1 MIRKGFGSS
10 SLRRSRPSSCIIV
23 HKEEISNMSFLSTVF
38 SWRSTTTVATRII
51 SNNIHKR
58 RDIHSA
64 SVCRLSSFST
74 FYTTDI
80 SQNRIQRQIFGVK
93 HTSFSTAVLDYD
105 SDDHDNS
112 TSDNSESED
121 GKTLQKHCKT
131 CTCKEGRQQSISSPH
146 NTCHQNELLV
156 SPNKP
161 LPEPLPNPKYSFKC
175 RSLPTN
181 LIAFNSPIGKQRFLD
196 SLQSNNAEA
205 YFPLSQQFLN
215 QMDPAYCGVTTLI
228 LILNALAMDPNVR
241 WRGGWRWYGDESM
254 LLERCCLEEERVR
267 REGITI
273 EQYCGLARCQGVELK
288 MKRPV
293 DNLSDEGTLKDIDDH
308 TKEGY
313 GLDEF
318 RRDII
323 NAVTNPPQIDEDTG
337 IQQTNSSRG
346 CFLVTSFARSALQQT
361 GDGHFSP
368 IAAYHPPTDSCL
380 VLDVARFKY
389 APYWVDV
396 KDLYDAMI
404 PHDMATD
411 KSRGWILMYP
421 PSSNNSKKN
430 KSMSEGEIEG
440 QRPASS
446 VPLAGSGQSICAME
460 RIKIDYC
467 PAR

>member
-1 MIRKGFGSS
+1 
-10 SLRRSRPSSCIIV
+10 V
-23 HKEEISNMSFLSTVF
+23 SFLSTVF
-38 SWRSTTTVATRII
+38 SWRSTTTATTRMV

-58 RDIHSA
+58 NIQSA

-74 FYTTDI
+74 FHTTDI
-80 SQNRIQRQIFGVK
+80 SQNKSQRQKFGVN
-93 HTSFSTAVLDYD
+93 SFFSTAVLDYD
-105 SDDHDNS
+105 SKGDDYDQS
-112 TSDNSESED
+112 TSDNSKSED
-121 GKTLQKHCKT
+121 SKTLQKHCKT
-131 CTCKEGRQQSISSPH
+131 CTCKDKEQQSISSPH
-146 NTCHQNELLV
+146 NICHQNELLV

-175 RSLPTN
+175 RSLPSN

-196 SLQSNNAEA
+196 SLQGTNAEA

-293 DNLSDEGTLKDIDDH
+293 DTTFNNDEGAMQNKDDH
-308 TKEGY
+308 TAERY
-313 GLDEF
+313 SLEEF

-323 NAVTNPPQIDEDTG
+323 NAVTNPPQIDEDIDT
-337 IQQTNSSRG
+337 QQTNSSRG
-346 CFLVTSFARSALQQT
+346 CFLVTSFARSALHQT

-421 PSSNNSKKN
+421 PSSNNSRKY
-430 KSMSEGEIEG
+430 KSMSKGEIEG

-460 RIKIDYC
+460 QIKIHYC

>member
-1 MIRKGFGSS
+1 
-10 SLRRSRPSSCIIV
+10 V
-23 HKEEISNMSFLSTVF
+23 SFLSTVF
-38 SWRSTTTVATRII
+38 SCRSTTTATTKMV
-51 SNNIHKR
+51 SNNIHRR
-58 RDIHSA
+58 RDIQSA
-64 SVCRLSSFST
+64 SVYRLSSFST
-74 FYTTDI
+74 FHTADI
-80 SQNRIQRQIFGVK
+80 SQNRSQRQRIGVK
-93 HTSFSTAVLDYD
+93 YSFFSTAVLDYD
-105 SDDHDNS
+105 SEGDDYDQT
-112 TSDNSESED
+112 TSDNSKSED
-121 GKTLQKHCKT
+121 VKTLQKHCET
-131 CTCKEGRQQSISSPH
+131 CTCKDNIEQQSISSPH

-175 RSLPTN
+175 RSLPSN
-181 LIAFNSPIGKQRFLD
+181 LVAFNSPIGKQRFLD
-196 SLQSNNAEA
+196 SLQSTNAEA

-215 QMDPAYCGVTTLI
+215 QIDPAYCGVTTLI

-293 DNLSDEGTLKDIDDH
+293 DTLNNDEGAIQNIDDH
-308 TKEGY
+308 TTEGY
-313 GLDEF
+313 SLEEF

-323 NAVTNPPQIDEDTG
+323 NAVTNPPQTDVEDTS
-337 IQQTNSSRG
+337 IQQTKSNNGG
-346 CFLVTSFARSALQQT
+346 CFLVTSFARSALHQT

-396 KDLYDAMI
+396 KHLYDAMI
-404 PHDMATD
+404 PHDMATN

-421 PSSNNSKKN
+421 PPSSNNSRKS
-430 KSMSEGEIEG
+430 KSMSKGKGEIEG

-460 RIKIDYC
+460 QIKIDYC
-467 PAR
+467 PSR